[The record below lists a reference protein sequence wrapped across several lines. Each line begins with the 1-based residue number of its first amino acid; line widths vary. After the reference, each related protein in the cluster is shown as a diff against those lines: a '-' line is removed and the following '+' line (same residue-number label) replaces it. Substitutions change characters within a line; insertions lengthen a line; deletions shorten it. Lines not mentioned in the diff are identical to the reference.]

1 MSPLTKLFVALHV
14 LVSAMLVAGVIVF
27 VNKQENF
34 SATATAAQAAATRA
48 DAQRASETLAL
59 SADVET
65 YKRSNI
71 ALTSTIDNLKQ
82 QLAAGQQKSNEQA
95 AAIADA
101 SSKSTLQLAENAKLA
116 EGMKASQD
124 AQTKLN
130 DAVTELRKNL
140 DTRVTE
146 ASQLNGAISDL
157 TNKLDVSE
165 RERRFAVEQLTEAR
179 ANIDRLSTQAKA
191 AGVEL
196 DTPTAEAAAAKIGPP
211 INGVVREVDTIH
223 GALFATISVGSA
235 DSVAKGMQFNVVE
248 RGTGKFLG
256 LLTVTAVEANES
268 TGRIAG
274 PGVAS
279 ILPGAEVKT
288 QL

>member
-1 MSPLTKLFVALHV
+1 LSPITKLFVALHV

-27 VNKQENF
+27 VNKQEDF
-34 SATATAAQAAATRA
+34 RATATAATAAQQRAEKQRA
-48 DAQRASETLAL
+48 DETNAMT
-59 SADVET
+59 AEVAT
-65 YKRSNI
+65 YKQNI
-71 ALTSTIDNLKQ
+71 TALTSTIDNLKQ
-82 QLAAGQQKSNEQA
+82 QLAQAQQKTNEQA

-101 SSKSTLQLAENAKLA
+101 SSKATLQLAENAKLA

-130 DAVTELRKNL
+130 DAVAELRKNL

-146 ASQLNGAISDL
+146 ASQLNARISDL
-157 TNKLDVSE
+157 TNQLDVSE
-165 RERRFAVEQLTEAR
+165 RERRFAVEQLTQAR
-179 ANIDRLSTQAKA
+179 ADIERLGTQAKA

-196 DTPTAEAAAAKIGPP
+196 DSPTAVAAGAKVGPP
-211 INGVVREVDTIH
+211 INGVIREVDTIH

-235 DSVAKGMQFNVVE
+235 DSVTKGMQFNVVE
-248 RGTGKFLG
+248 RGTGRFLG

-279 ILPGAEVKT
+279 IAPGAEVKT

>member
-1 MSPLTKLFVALHV
+1 MSPLTKTFVALHV

-34 SATATAAQAAATRA
+34 SASATAAQAAQLRA
-48 DAQRASETLAL
+48 ERSQAAELAAHN
-59 SADVET
+59 SAVET
-65 YKRSNI
+65 YKGNI
-71 ALTSTIDNLKQ
+71 TSLTATIDNLKQ
-82 QLAAGQQKSNEQA
+82 QLAAAQQKTNEQA
-95 AAIADA
+95 GAIADA
-101 SSKSTLQLAENAKLA
+101 SSKATLQLAENAKLA

-124 AQTKLN
+124 AQSKLN
-130 DAVTELRKNL
+130 DAVAQLRQTL

-146 ASQLNGAISDL
+146 ASQLNAAISDL

-165 RERRFAVEQLTEAR
+165 RERRFVVEQLAEAR
-179 ANIDRLSTQAKA
+179 ANAERLTTQAKA
-191 AGVEL
+191 AGVEIG
-196 DTPTAEAAAAKIGPP
+196 TPAAEADARRVGPP

-223 GALFATISVGSA
+223 GSLFATISVGSA
-235 DSVAKGMQFNVVE
+235 DSVAPGMQFNVVE
-248 RGTGKFLG
+248 RGTGRFLG

-279 ILPGAEVKT
+279 IAPGAEVKT